1 MNVLYTRIRELALDK
16 GVSLAQVERD
26 LDFSNGS
33 ISSWKKGRASQD
45 KILAVANYFDVSAD
59 YLLGRTSIKKES
71 LKNLTVDEAL
81 DHAMSFNGKPISEHD
96 REVVKSIVDA
106 YLNKQSEER

>member
-1 MNVLYTRIRELALDK
+1 MNILYTKIRELALEK

-45 KILAVANYFDVSAD
+45 KILAVANYFDVSTD
-59 YLLGRTSIKKES
+59 YLLGRTKFKKES
-71 LKNLTVDEAL
+71 SNNLTVDEAL

-96 REVVKSIVDA
+96 REVVRSIVEA
-106 YLNKQSEER
+106 YLEKENEGR

>member
-1 MNVLYTRIRELALDK
+1 MSMIDTIKKLSEKRGKSVRQVAFDL
-16 GVSLAQVERD
+16 GVSENYLYRLKGD
-26 LDFSNGS
+26 
-33 ISSWKKGRASQD
+33 KKPTGAILE
-45 KILAVANYFDVSAD
+45 KIADYFNVSTD
-59 YLLGRTSIKKES
+59 YLLGRSES
-71 LKNLTVDEAL
+71 VTNLSVDEAL